1 MQKAEKLANL
11 SEEFERIILF
21 THMND
26 IIPILAYSNPGWKI
40 PIYFYNHAD
49 FRFSYGFRISDAV
62 LNLGQFDVDKSIRYR
77 GVKKIRVYNMQFPGM
92 GEFEQEKDR
101 IVINRD
107 KLRKKI
113 NCKYGLKQNDKLVV
127 PWELILSMKALS
139 DMSLTGM

>member
-1 MQKAEKLANL
+1 
-11 SEEFERIILF
+11 
-21 THMND
+21 MND

-77 GVKKIRVYNMQFPGM
+77 GVKKNQSVYMQFPGM

-127 PWELILSMKALS
+127 SMGADFKYESIVGYEFDRYVKKIVES
-139 DMSLTGM
+139 DRKSVFYYRSR

>member
-77 GVKKIRVYNMQFPGM
+77 G
-92 GEFEQEKDR
+92 
-101 IVINRD
+101 
-107 KLRKKI
+107 
-113 NCKYGLKQNDKLVV
+113 
-127 PWELILSMKALS
+127 
-139 DMSLTGM
+139 

>member
-77 GVKKIRVYNMQFPGM
+77 GVKKNQSVYMQFPGM

-113 NCKYGLKQNDKLVV
+113 NCKYGIKNQMIN
-127 PWELILSMKALS
+127 
-139 DMSLTGM
+139 